1 MSSIASTTHVVTP
14 RTFGD
19 RVGGRW
25 AMSVRGFLITFV
37 LVVLGYARDFLQI
50 SPRDTILAVSGLIV
64 GFAVNALISFV
75 LHRTRWAHR
84 RERPIPIAE
93 FVVWMIF
100 TGVVFA
106 AIFAVLR
113 SRFDLEVLVG
123 TSEGFVVYPAL
134 SLWVGSSVVVYLDVF
149 DQARR
154 LRGQV
159 IDEHAKSLRIRSN
172 ANETVALLRR
182 RIDEMLTPQIDRL
195 RTATT
200 SQGSTV
206 SEEIRRVVEGPVRT
220 TSREL
225 WQAADERE
233 MRIGLVE
240 IATFLVRN
248 FRFRPWPIVG
258 LAVVLSLLRRVEE
271 VGWIANAAAAIAT
284 VVIVA
289 ECQVANRAMERWPR
303 AKTVVVSLTFVVFV
317 AQSILTERLLE
328 RWGLEP
334 SGLGIGVVALFT
346 LILMISTSSLGAYR
360 DLDDRRAKQLATAI
374 RADRLDAMAE
384 ARVVSDEARHLA
396 GLLHGRVQS
405 RLLGCA
411 MAIEFADDDPT
422 ALQQALDRTKS
433 VLDEEWDT
441 TRETS
446 PSLGEVLTPWK
457 GLAEI
462 SVVGEVDELTADSA
476 CVQVVEELVANAIRH
491 GGARRVDVSIEND
504 VVGRVITVVDDGR
517 AFGEGRPGLGT
528 ILLERVGRVE
538 RTPGPSGWTVSVRVP
553 ADR

>member
-1 MSSIASTTHVVTP
+1 MSSIASTPPVVTP

-50 SPRDTILAVSGLIV
+50 SPGDSVLAVSGLIV
-64 GFAVNALISFV
+64 GFAVNALFSFI

-84 RERPIPIAE
+84 HERPIPIAE
-93 FVVWMIF
+93 FVAWMIF

-113 SRFDLEVLVG
+113 ARFDLEVLVG

-159 IDEHAKSLRIRSN
+159 IDEHANSLRIRSN

-233 MRIGLVE
+233 MRISVVE

-271 VGWIANAAAAIAT
+271 VGWIANAAAAVAT
-284 VVIVA
+284 LVVVA
-289 ECQVANRAMERWPR
+289 ECRVANRAMERWPR
-303 AKTVVVSLTFVVFV
+303 GKVVVVSVTFVVFV

-334 SGLGIGVVALFT
+334 SGLGIGVIALFT

-360 DLDDRRAKQLATAI
+360 DLDDRRAEQLATAI

-433 VLDEEWDT
+433 VLDEEWDAA
-441 TRETS
+441 REVS
-446 PSLGEVLTPWK
+446 PSLAEVLTPWK

-462 SVVGEVDELTADSA
+462 SVVGEVDELAADPA

-491 GGARRVDVSIEND
+491 GGARRVDVSIEGD
-504 VVGRVITVVDDGR
+504 LVGRVITVVDDGR

-553 ADR
+553 ANR

>member
-1 MSSIASTTHVVTP
+1 MSSIATTPPAVTP

-25 AMSVRGFLITFV
+25 ALSVRGFLITFV

-50 SPRDTILAVSGLIV
+50 SPRDAMLVVSGLIV
-64 GFAVNALISFV
+64 GFALNALFSFV
-75 LHRTRWAHR
+75 LHRTRWTHR
-84 RERPIPIAE
+84 CERPIPIAE
-93 FVVWMIF
+93 FVAWMIF

-113 SRFDLEVLVG
+113 TRFDVVVLVG

-134 SLWVGSSVVVYLDVF
+134 SLWIGSSVVVYLDVF

-159 IDEHAKSLRIRSN
+159 IDEHANSLRIRSN
-172 ANETVALLRR
+172 ASETVALMRR

-195 RTATT
+195 RIATT

-206 SEEIRRVVEGPVRT
+206 SEEIRRVVDGPVRT

-225 WQAADERE
+225 WRTADERE

-240 IATFLVRN
+240 VITFLVRN

-289 ECQVANRAMERWPR
+289 ECHVANRAMERWPR
-303 AKTVVVSLTFVVFV
+303 GKTFVVSVTFVVFV
-317 AQSILTERLLE
+317 TQAILTERLLE

-334 SGLGIGVVALFT
+334 SGLSVGVVALFT
-346 LILMISTSSLGAYR
+346 SILMISTSSLGAYR
-360 DLDDRRAKQLATAI
+360 DLDDRRARQLATAI

-384 ARVVSDEARHLA
+384 ARAVSDEARQLA
-396 GLLHGRVQS
+396 ALLHGRVQS

-411 MAIEFADDDPT
+411 MAIEFAGDDPT

-433 VLDEEWDT
+433 VLAEEWDAA
-441 TRETS
+441 RETGS
-446 PSLGEVLTPWK
+446 SLGEVLTPWK

-462 SVVGEVDELTADSA
+462 SVVGEIDELAGDPA
-476 CVQVVEELVANAIRH
+476 CVQVVEELVANAVRH
-491 GGARRVDVSIEND
+491 GGAHRVEVIVERDGPD
-504 VVGRVITVVDDGR
+504 CMITVADDGQ
-517 AFGEGRPGLGT
+517 ALGEGRPGLGT
-528 ILLERVGRVE
+528 SFLERVGVVDR
-538 RTPGPSGWTVSVRVP
+538 RPSASGWVVSVRVSTN
-553 ADR
+553 A